1 MANFLNGNEGSEKLK
16 RFLRNNYIFGEEFLR
31 SWKRF
36 RQREREREREEEEEI
51 GDLVVLKRLC
61 RLIKRN

>member
-36 RQREREREREEEEEI
+36 RQREREEEEI
-51 GDLVVLKRLC
+51 GDLVVLKRLS

>member
-36 RQREREREREEEEEI
+36 RQRERERERER
-51 GDLVVLKRLC
+51 GGGGNRRPGRLK
-61 RLIKRN
+61 KT